1 MYVPAFQVNQVV
13 INAVIVEFTPAEV
26 GGYVLVR
33 QGDNTFYIFADY
45 APTWEEVSAF
55 PVGTQ
60 VEFLCAIQSDGH
72 NDSFVLQ
79 RFNVNGGYATLA
91 GYVANPQLKEAAGK
105 RLMEFAIRVPNKGQ
119 NGEDLTRF
127 YRASCWNEKLFSK
140 ILKGAFVAI
149 TGNARIRYYQHNGED
164 RSSVDV
170 VVNHVAT
177 PFVTTNGNGAV
188 GVPAI
193 PGKKPPVPTPVGA
206 NSNPIP
212 NQAAAEDIDF

>member
-1 MYVPAFQVNQVV
+1 MFIPSFHINQVV
-13 INAVIVEFTPAEV
+13 INAVIAEFTPAEV
-26 GGYVLVR
+26 GGYVLVQ
-33 QGDNTFYIFADY
+33 QGDSSYYVFVDY
-45 APTWEEVSAF
+45 APTWEEVSTV

-79 RFNVNGGYATLA
+79 RFNINGSHATLA

-119 NGEDLTRF
+119 HGEDLTRF
-127 YRASCWNEKLFSK
+127 YRCSCWNEKLFSK
-140 ILKGAFVAI
+140 ITKGAFVAI
-149 TGNARIRYYQHNGED
+149 TGNARIRYYEHNGEN

-170 VVNHVAT
+170 VVNHIAS
-177 PFVTTNGNGAV
+177 PFVASGNSGAV
-188 GVPAI
+188 GVPTI

-206 NSNPIP
+206 TATSNP
-212 NQAAAEDIDF
+212 QAGDIDF